1 MDKMDVRIIRDGKKR
16 MTNGD
21 QVHTSKLFIEILS
34 SEGSVY
40 KYNFLPILCWLGF
53 FLTFCLPVNIR

>member
-1 MDKMDVRIIRDGKKR
+1 MDVRIIRDGKKK

-40 KYNFLPILCWLGF
+40 KYNFLPILC
-53 FLTFCLPVNIR
+53 